1 MAGTD
6 RYAISNSDYMI
17 WQPKTN
23 RFRAFGPYNI
33 TPVKTNNGA
42 PAS

>member
-1 MAGTD
+1 VASTPQ
-6 RYAISNSDYMI
+6 YVVSNSDYLI

-33 TPVKTNNGA
+33 IPVKIKATH
-42 PAS
+42 PSS